1 MAAKV
6 DLKEIVE
13 ALEMQFDESPAYVDR
28 DTGEVH
34 VVPIELIRD
43 AEEEEDDEEERDDLP
58 DWQKPLWE
66 IARLIVKDPRFLRL
80 PSKFD
85 VHEWEIMNDFSLSVR
100 SASIR
105 EELLDAIHG
114 SGAFRQFKNTIR
126 RRRIEAAWYEFRAQ
140 ALREIAIEWCEDND
154 IPWQ

>member
-13 ALEMQFDESPAYVDR
+13 ALEMQFDESPAYLDR
-28 DTGEVH
+28 DRGEVH

-43 AEEEEDDEEERDDLP
+43 AEEEEDDAEERDDLP
-58 DWQKPLWE
+58 AWQKPLWE

-85 VHEWEIMNDFSLSVR
+85 IHEWEIMNDFSLSVR

-126 RRRIEAAWYEFRAQ
+126 RRRIETAWYEFRTQ
-140 ALREIAIEWCEDND
+140 ALRDIAMEWCEDHD
-154 IPWQ
+154 IPWH